1 MTGEAQ
7 LILLAEIAI
16 ALAGF
21 AGIVA
26 TNQFRSTGKFS
37 RGDVVGLILIVH
49 CGAVDAFFALLP
61 MAIFAF
67 GYSEQ
72 IAFRISSGVHCINFT
87 LYLYWIL
94 TNMRTVRVRSPLAR
108 SANGVLYSSAVA
120 IIAINAM
127 NAMNWKFHGEFGPY
141 FLACILPLLLAAYM
155 FIRLVSRPIL
165 RAVKASES
173 VQIEGAGLT

>member
-1 MTGEAQ
+1 MSGEAQ

-37 RGDVVGLILIVH
+37 RGDVVGLVLIVH
-49 CGAVDAFFALLP
+49 CGAVDAFFALMP

-72 IAFRISSGVHCINFT
+72 SAFRISSAMHCINIS
-87 LYLYWIL
+87 LYIYWISN
-94 TNMRTVRVRSPLAR
+94 NMRTVKIRSLIDRATH
-108 SANGVLYSSAVA
+108 GFLYSCGAVV
-120 IIAINAM
+120 IVLNAM
-127 NAMNWKFHGEFGPY
+127 NAMSWKFHGEFGPY
-141 FLACILPLLLAAYM
+141 FLACILPLLMAALM

-165 RAVKASES
+165 RAVKAYES
-173 VQIEGAGLT
+173 SQIEEHGLT